1 MICPLHPSCSSKS
14 PEIGSMKT
22 LLNYF
27 YQLPLEFIAR
37 HFLLAALVYLHVL
50 QRYKHCRWLRRGV
63 WATLAVWIAAVLWIT
78 LLNRTPGTAYSP
90 ELIPFHSYRKLLATG
105 TTEIFRTNFMNI
117 VLFYPAGLLAA
128 SLLPENWSRIAKLLS
143 VGIAFSLFSL
153 VIEYVQFSY
162 SLGEPEIDD
171 VIHNM
176 LGSII
181 GTIPIILSESSS

>member
-1 MICPLHPSCSSKS
+1 MRMTELLKS
-14 PEIGSMKT
+14 VFVDVYRLDYSQLF
-22 LLNYF
+22 LL
-27 YQLPLEFIAR
+27 
-37 HFLLAALVYLHVL
+37 LLAATACFLFLHK
-50 QRYKHCRWLRRGV
+50 RYRENRLWRFFLG
-63 WATLAVWIAAVLWIT
+63 AVLLVW
-78 LLNRTPGTAYSP
+78 TALVVYYTVGSRGGSYTGDYN
-90 ELIPFHSYRKLLATG
+90 LIPFHSYRKLFETG
-105 TTEIFRTNFMNI
+105 VDEILRTNFMNL
-117 VLFYPAGLLAA
+117 VLFYPAGVLTA
-128 SLLPENWSRIAKLLS
+128 SLLPENWSRIPKILS

>member
-1 MICPLHPSCSSKS
+1 MT
-14 PEIGSMKT
+14 T

-27 YQLPLEFIAR
+27 YQLPLKFIAQCLLLLSLLFICIRQRFAHR
-37 HFLLAALVYLHVL
+37 H
-50 QRYKHCRWLRRGV
+50 WLRRVG
-63 WATLAVWIAAVLWIT
+63 WIALCIWFSVTLWIT
-78 LLNRTPGTAYSP
+78 LLSRTPGGAYSP

-105 TTEIFRTNFMNI
+105 NTEMIRTNFMNI

-128 SLLPENWSRIAKLLS
+128 SLLPENWSRIPKLLS

-176 LGSII
+176 LGSVI
-181 GTIPIILSESSS
+181 GTIPIIFQNSLNEPMQ